1 MTPLCTAVVP
11 RQRLTTAQ
19 KQEMLRL
26 MQHCYDGVSAARFQ
40 SDLDDKQHVILLR
53 TRDTNE
59 IVGFS
64 TIRLSEEMLGA
75 RPVSVVYSGDTVIH
89 PDHWGGKALQRAF
102 SRFVLGHKLRRP
114 WQTTLWLLLSGG
126 YKTYLLLINHVPR
139 SFPRPGTE
147 PDAEWVQFRDDLSRR
162 WFGNQYDAARGIV
175 RFTEPHYRVRASVVP
190 IDEAT
195 AALPDV
201 AFFLQCN
208 PGHVQGDELV
218 CLGELRT
225 RDLLGTWLRSV
236 WRSGAVVL
244 FGRRRA
250 RTPQAL
256 GPA

>member
-1 MTPLCTAVVP
+1 MTPLSTTVLPREDLTA
-11 RQRLTTAQ
+11 AQ
-19 KQEMLRL
+19 KQEMLSL
-26 MQHCYDGVSAARFQ
+26 MQHCYEGVSAARFQ

-53 TRDTNE
+53 TRESNE

-64 TIRLSEEMLGA
+64 TIRVSEELLGN
-75 RPVSVVYSGDTVIH
+75 RRVSVVYSGDTVIH
-89 PDHWGGKALQRAF
+89 PDRWGGKALQRAF

-126 YKTYLLLINHVPR
+126 YKTYLLLINNVPR
-139 SFPRPGTE
+139 SFPRRGTE
-147 PDAEWVQFRDDLSRR
+147 FHPQRVQFRDDLSRR

-175 RFTEPHYRVRASVVP
+175 RFAEPHYRVRASVVP

-201 AFFLQCN
+201 AFFLKCN
-208 PGHVQGDELV
+208 PGHVGGDELV
-218 CLGELRT
+218 CLGELRF
-225 RDLLGTWLRSV
+225 RDLIRTWLRSL
-236 WRSGAVVL
+236 WRSGAVML
-244 FGRRRA
+244 FRRRRA